1 MTDDKERQLSE
12 IRSDIEATRQRL
24 AETLDAI
31 EDRLDVPK
39 RVRSALRD
47 AIDTLDTVRQER
59 PEVVY
64 AALAAALGL
73 VAGVTALIIRSAT
86 RR

>member
-31 EDRLDVPK
+31 EERLDVPK
-39 RVRSALRD
+39 RVRKAVAD
-47 AIDTLDTVRQER
+47 AMERLDTVRQER

-64 AALAAALGL
+64 AAIASALGL

-86 RR
+86 KK

>member
-1 MTDDKERQLSE
+1 MTDDKERALSE

-39 RVRSALRD
+39 RLRAALQD
-47 AIDTLDTVRQER
+47 ALDRLDVLRQER

-64 AALAAALGL
+64 GVLAGIAGL
-73 VAGVTALIIRSAT
+73 IAGVTALIIRAA

>member
-39 RVRSALRD
+39 RVRAAVQD
-47 AIDTLDTVRQER
+47 AIDRLDAIRQER

-64 AALAAALGL
+64 GVLAGALGL
-73 VAGVTALIIRSAT
+73 LAGVTALIVRGA

>member
-31 EDRLDVPK
+31 EERLDVPK
-39 RVRSALRD
+39 RVRKAVAD
-47 AIDTLDTVRQER
+47 AMERLDTIRQER

-64 AALAAALGL
+64 AAIAAALGL
-73 VAGVTALIIRSAT
+73 VAGVTALIVRSAT
-86 RR
+86 KK

>member
-39 RVRSALRD
+39 RVRAAVQD
-47 AIDTLDTVRQER
+47 AIDRLDAIRQER
-59 PEVVY
+59 PEIVY
-64 AALAAALGL
+64 AALAGAAGL
-73 VAGVTALIIRSAT
+73 LAGVTALIIRAA

>member
-39 RVRSALRD
+39 RVRAAVQD
-47 AIDTLDTVRQER
+47 AIDRLDAIRQER

-64 AALAAALGL
+64 AAIAGALGL
-73 VAGVTALIIRSAT
+73 VAGVTALIVRSAT

>member
-39 RVRSALRD
+39 RVREAVRD
-47 AIDTLDTVRQER
+47 AIERLDAIRQDH
-59 PEVVY
+59 PEYVY
-64 AALAAALGL
+64 AAIASALGL
-73 VAGVTALIIRSAT
+73 VAGVTALIVRSAA

>member
-1 MTDDKERQLSE
+1 MTDDKDRALSE

-39 RVRSALRD
+39 RVRAGLQD
-47 AIDTLDTVRQER
+47 AMDRLDSLRQER

-64 AALAAALGL
+64 SVLAGIAGL
-73 VAGVTALIIRSAT
+73 LAGVTALVVRAA

>member
-1 MTDDKERQLSE
+1 MTDDKERALSE
-12 IRSDIEATRQRL
+12 IRSDIEATRQKL

-39 RVRSALRD
+39 RVRAALQD
-47 AIDTLDTVRQER
+47 ALERLDALRQER
-59 PEVVY
+59 PEIVY
-64 AALAAALGL
+64 GALAGVTGL
-73 VAGVTALIIRSAT
+73 LAGVTALMIRVA

>member
-1 MTDDKERQLSE
+1 MTDDKERALSE

-39 RVRSALRD
+39 RLRAALQE
-47 AIDTLDTVRQER
+47 ALDRLDVLRQER

-64 AALAAALGL
+64 GVLAGIAGL
-73 VAGVTALIIRSAT
+73 IAGVTALIIRAA

>member
-1 MTDDKERQLSE
+1 MTDDKDRQLSE

-39 RVRSALRD
+39 RLREMLND
-47 AIDTLDTVRQER
+47 ARDRVDSLRQER

-64 AALAAALGL
+64 GVLAGAGAVIAA
-73 VAGVTALIIRSAT
+73 VTALIVRAA

>member
-31 EDRLDVPK
+31 EERLDVPK
-39 RVRSALRD
+39 RVRKAIND
-47 AIDTLDTVRQER
+47 AIERLDTIRQER

-64 AALAAALGL
+64 AAIAGALGL

-86 RR
+86 KK

>member
-39 RVRSALRD
+39 RVRAAVQD
-47 AIDTLDTVRQER
+47 AMDRLDTIRQER

-64 AALAAALGL
+64 AAIAAAAGVL
-73 VAGVTALIIRSAT
+73 AGVTALIIRAA

>member
-1 MTDDKERQLSE
+1 MTDDKDRALSE

-39 RVRSALRD
+39 RVRAAVQDAMDRLDALRQD
-47 AIDTLDTVRQER
+47 R

-64 AALAAALGL
+64 SVLAGIAGL
-73 VAGVTALIIRSAT
+73 LAGVTALVVRAA

>member
-1 MTDDKERQLSE
+1 MTDDKERALSE
-12 IRSDIEATRQRL
+12 IRSDIEATRQKL

-39 RVRSALRD
+39 RLRALLED
-47 AIDTLDTVRQER
+47 AVERLDALRQER

-64 AALAAALGL
+64 GALAGIGGL
-73 VAGVTALIIRSAT
+73 RAGGTALIIRSA

>member
-39 RVRSALRD
+39 RVRAAVQD
-47 AIDTLDTVRQER
+47 AMDRLDSIRQEQ
-59 PEVVY
+59 PEVIYGV
-64 AALAAALGL
+64 LAGIAGL
-73 VAGVTALIIRSAT
+73 LAGVTALIIRAA

>member
-39 RVRSALRD
+39 RVRAAVRD
-47 AIDTLDTVRQER
+47 AIDRLDAIRQER

-64 AALAAALGL
+64 AAIAGALGL

-86 RR
+86 KK

>member
-1 MTDDKERQLSE
+1 MTDDKERALSE
-12 IRSDIEATRQRL
+12 IRSDIEATRQKL

-39 RVRSALRD
+39 RLRAALQD
-47 AIDTLDTVRQER
+47 ALERLDSLRQER

-64 AALAAALGL
+64 GALAGIAGLLAGAAALM
-73 VAGVTALIIRSAT
+73 IRAA

>member
-31 EDRLDVPK
+31 EERLDVPK
-39 RVRSALRD
+39 RVRAAVKD
-47 AIDTLDTVRQER
+47 AMDRLDGIRQER

-64 AALAAALGL
+64 AAIAGALGL

-86 RR
+86 KK

>member
-31 EDRLDVPK
+31 EERLDVPK
-39 RVRSALRD
+39 RVRAAVTD
-47 AIDTLDTVRQER
+47 AIERLDTIRQER

-64 AALAAALGL
+64 AAIASALGI

-86 RR
+86 KK